1 MATMDQMSG
10 VMNGMAKIMGNA
22 KNKINIEQFQN
33 SMKTYTTE
41 KERMQLMNEMIQDSM
56 DMAEDEVEDGDVDN
70 LIANMEA
77 DIKKRKN
84 K

>member
-1 MATMDQMSG
+1 
-10 VMNGMAKIMGNA
+10 
-22 KNKINIEQFQN
+22 
-33 SMKTYTTE
+33 
-41 KERMQLMNEMIQDSM
+41 M
-56 DMAEDEVEDGDVDN
+56 DMAEDEVEDGDVDA

>member
-33 SMKTYTTE
+33 SMKTYSTE

-56 DMAEDEVEDGDVDN
+56 DMAEDEVEDGDVDS

-77 DIKKRKN
+77 DIKKKKN